1 MVTKWFKN
9 SIKIALQGQYPTGMQ
24 NYCYNLPSRAV
35 DNRIYYPTNVYAYN
49 NASFTLNA
57 TSVGISVGSGNNA
70 ATDEDYNLQTTIT
83 AGLSGT
89 VTGTKGIDSN
99 GRPYSTFNVVLSN
112 TTTSDIVVREI
123 GFKANINAG
132 TNPDAIGNNSNRCY
146 LIDRTV
152 LPEPVTVPA
161 GSSAAILYTLRT
173 EYDFT

>member
-9 SIKIALQGQYPTGMQ
+9 SIKIALQGQYPTGMN
-24 NYCYNLPSRAV
+24 NYCFDLPSRAT

-49 NASFTLNA
+49 NAAFTLNA
-57 TSVGISVGSGNNA
+57 NQTGISVGSGNNA

-83 AGLSGT
+83 AGLSGV

-99 GRPYSTFNVVLSN
+99 GKAYSTFNVVLSN
-112 TTTSDIVVREI
+112 TTTSDIVVKEI

-132 TNPDAIGNNSNRCY
+132 TNPDVTGGNSNRCY

-161 GSSAAILYTLRT
+161 RGSAAILYTLKT